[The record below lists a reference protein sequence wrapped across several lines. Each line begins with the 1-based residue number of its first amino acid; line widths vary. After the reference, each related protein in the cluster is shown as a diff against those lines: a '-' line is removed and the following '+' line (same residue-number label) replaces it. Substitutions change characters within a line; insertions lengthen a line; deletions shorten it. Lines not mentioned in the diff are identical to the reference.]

1 MAGDILFVIENL
13 SFPFDRRVYREAVT
27 MKKAGFN
34 VSVICPMGRERD
46 VLPFEIVEGIRVY
59 RYPLAIDSK
68 SRSDYLIEY
77 SMAVLHTLLLSVK
90 ILFNA
95 NFDVIHVANPPD
107 IFFPILS
114 LYRIFGKRVVFDQH
128 DLTPESYLS
137 RFRDERKDSFYRIQL
152 LFEYLTYKSANAVI
166 ATNMTYR
173 EIARR
178 RGGKR
183 NVSIVRNGPD
193 LRKFS
198 FTKRDETLKEG
209 FAYMVCYIGIMGV
222 QDGVDYL
229 IRAVSHFVH
238 VLKRHDTLFVLIG
251 KGDDFD
257 YLKRLSSELKIE
269 KYVRFTGRIPD
280 EPAMDYLSTADVAAS
295 PDPYNPLNDHSTMN
309 KVMEFMATKNP
320 IVSFNLKEAKFSAA
334 DSAVYID
341 GNNVEKFAEAI
352 SHLLDNPELRE
363 RMAEA
368 GYKRVREELSWEIQE
383 KNLLKLY
390 EKLLH
395 KEG

>member
-27 MKKAGFN
+27 MKQAGFN

-90 ILFNA
+90 ILFNG

-183 NVSIVRNGPD
+183 NVLIVRNGPD

-198 FTKRDETLKEG
+198 FTKRDEKLKEG

-280 EPAMDYLSTADVAAS
+280 EPAMGYLSTAEVAAS

-341 GNNVEKFAEAI
+341 GNNVEKFAEAM